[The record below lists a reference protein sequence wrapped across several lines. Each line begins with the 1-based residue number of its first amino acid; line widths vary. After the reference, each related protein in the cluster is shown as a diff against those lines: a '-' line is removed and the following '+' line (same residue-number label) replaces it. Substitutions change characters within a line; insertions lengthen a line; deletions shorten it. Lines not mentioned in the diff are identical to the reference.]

1 MIQTKQPIFYEKRG
15 DRQSIVIIE
24 IDSYVVDK
32 DGYLLTVSDYVLI
45 DGFKVR
51 HNTKIVRYF
60 NEQINQLS
68 DYIDA
73 NYDLSGSSKTVR
85 DCKKIQIGLL
95 IDTTTNLLETGKT
108 IYRLEPT
115 DWELTPVVVV
125 EEPVIIEEPIIIE
138 EPTPSEDIV

>member
-1 MIQTKQPIFYEKRG
+1 MVQTKQPIFYEKRG

-32 DGYLLTVSDYVLI
+32 VGYLLTVSDYVLI
-45 DGFKVR
+45 DSFKVC

-73 NYDLSGSSKTVR
+73 NYDLSGLSKVSM
-85 DCKKIQIGLL
+85 DEKKIQIGLF

-108 IYRLEPT
+108 IYRLDPE
-115 DWELTPVVVV
+115 DWELTPDLVV
-125 EEPVIIEEPIIIE
+125 EEPIIVE
-138 EPTPSEDIV
+138 EPTEEAV

>member
-15 DRQSIVIIE
+15 DRQSIVIID
-24 IDSYVVDK
+24 IDSYAVDK

-45 DGFKVR
+45 DGLKVR
-51 HNTKIVRYF
+51 HNEKIVRYF

-73 NYDLSGSSKTVR
+73 NYDLSGLSKS
-85 DCKKIQIGLL
+85 DKDAKKIQIGLF

-115 DWELTPVVVV
+115 DWELTPEEVVV
-125 EEPVIIEEPIIIE
+125 EEPIVEEPLPPVE
-138 EPTPSEDIV
+138 

>member
-1 MIQTKQPIFYEKRG
+1 MIQTKQPVFYEKRG

-45 DGFKVR
+45 DGFKVS

-73 NYDLSGSSKTVR
+73 NYDLSGLSKVDR
-85 DCKKIQIGLL
+85 DAKKIQIGLF

-108 IYRLEPT
+108 IYRLEPA
-115 DWELTPVVVV
+115 DWELTPVVIV
-125 EEPVIIEEPIIIE
+125 EEPIVEDVIP
-138 EPTPSEDIV
+138 PSE